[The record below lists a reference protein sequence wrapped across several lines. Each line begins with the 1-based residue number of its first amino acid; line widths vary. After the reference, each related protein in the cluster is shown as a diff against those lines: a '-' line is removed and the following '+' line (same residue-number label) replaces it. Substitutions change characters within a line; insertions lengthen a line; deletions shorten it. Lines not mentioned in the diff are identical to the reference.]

1 MKARL
6 HSEASEDLNLQAV
19 RFKSLRAKIQIFPKD
34 NAKARHSGSG
44 NARTVPHG
52 SEKDRKGPVRGC
64 FKMKPFVFLG
74 TDYADY
80 TDKL

>member
-1 MKARL
+1 MQRYDTREAEMPAR
-6 HSEASEDLNLQAV
+6 
-19 RFKSLRAKIQIFPKD
+19 F
-34 NAKARHSGSG
+34 
-44 NARTVPHG
+44 RTVPHG

-64 FKMKPFVFLG
+64 VEMQPFVFLG